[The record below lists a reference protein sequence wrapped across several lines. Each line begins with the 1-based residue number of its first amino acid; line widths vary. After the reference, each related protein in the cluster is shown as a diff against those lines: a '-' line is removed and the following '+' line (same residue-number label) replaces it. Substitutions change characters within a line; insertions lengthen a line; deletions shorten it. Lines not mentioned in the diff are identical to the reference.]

1 MRSLVILFALFALF
15 GCAPTL
21 PLDAT
26 LTLTVAA
33 QPGGGYPAGT
43 AATLQGS
50 DKRAD
55 SAVIS
60 YAIKDDPPVMLPSR
74 HDPQIILTEKLAIGF
89 REQGLVFEHQAPA
102 RLILEIEGLLATVT
116 KPKLLY
122 NTEAISVVA
131 LTVTKHGNSLTKR
144 YKKESSRASA
154 TRPDLED
161 VEALLNEQLSRI
173 VEQILADGEIRAI
186 IVGGS

>member
-1 MRSLVILFALFALF
+1 MRLLVLFFSLLALS

-26 LTLTVAA
+26 LTLTVAP
-33 QPGGGYPAGT
+33 QPGGSYPAGT
-43 AATLQGS
+43 AATLQGR

-60 YAIKDDPPVMLPSR
+60 YAIKDDPPILLPSR

-102 RLILEIEGLLATVT
+102 RLVLEIEELLATVS

-154 TRPDLED
+154 TRPDLEE
-161 VEALLNEQLSRI
+161 VEALLNEQLSRM

-186 IVGGS
+186 IAGGS